1 MNTGT
6 AKILARIK
14 SSEAWKNSRKL
25 PRWEKLALAAALH
38 IAASE
43 IAEMAGNRE
52 PVIKL
57 KLPRNRRY
65 RLN

>member
-1 MNTGT
+1 MNAET
-6 AKILARIK
+6 AKIVARIK
-14 SSEAWKNSRKL
+14 GSEAWKNSRKL
-25 PRWEKLALAAALH
+25 PRVEKLALAEALH

-57 KLPRNRRY
+57 KLPRSRRY